1 MTERVAAV
9 RPEPVDAAAPAS
21 TVLREVRAILGEP
34 GLTPGTDLL
43 LGGASSLHMLR
54 IAARLGRLLGVRLSV
69 REVYENPTVRAL
81 EALAAR
87 APAQQAA
94 PAPTAPPSELSP
106 GERRFWLAGR
116 LVPDAPGHVAISR
129 IEITG
134 ALDPE
139 RLARALAAVV
149 DAHPALRTTFPRR
162 AGRPRRSV
170 SEPGV
175 AAPPLVLAQGRVDEG
190 ELTRE
195 LVARVQDLEG
205 GPLFAAG
212 LLGGCGGGGR
222 GRGVGAEAHLL
233 LVAVHHIVY
242 DGRSEEVLVGD
253 LAAAYE
259 GRAVDPAPAPPS
271 GGAPLDGAEQAYWRT
286 ELAGLPAARWPAG
299 GRDVQMREL
308 WTRPLVSRHVGLSAE
323 QTDGLRE
330 FAARAR
336 YPVLVPLLAAWWR
349 ALAKVTGQD
358 DLAIG
363 TIVDTRDAAHERT
376 VGYLANGLP
385 VRIAADPALD
395 PGELLR
401 LVGDRLLDVLAHS
414 APGTDELAALAPR
427 PAGGRTPLYQ
437 NLLVLQRVARPA
449 EGGGARFVPLA
460 APALGPQAEL
470 CCELWDDGTAFT
482 GAVHAPEGLFD
493 PAALAEITALFRAE
507 LTRFTD
513 RAPKDPT

>member
-1 MTERVAAV
+1 M
-9 RPEPVDAAAPAS
+9 D
-21 TVLREVRAILGEP
+21 
-34 GLTPGTDLL
+34 
-43 LGGASSLHMLR
+43 
-54 IAARLGRLLGVRLSV
+54 
-69 REVYENPTVRAL
+69 
-81 EALAAR
+81 
-87 APAQQAA
+87 
-94 PAPTAPPSELSP
+94 
-106 GERRFWLAGR
+106 
-116 LVPDAPGHVAISR
+116 
-129 IEITG
+129 
-134 ALDPE
+134 
-139 RLARALAAVV
+139 
-149 DAHPALRTTFPRR
+149 
-162 AGRPRRSV
+162 
-170 SEPGV
+170 
-175 AAPPLVLAQGRVDEG
+175 
-190 ELTRE
+190 
-195 LVARVQDLEG
+195 
-205 GPLFAAG
+205 
-212 LLGGCGGGGR
+212 
-222 GRGVGAEAHLL
+222 HLL
-233 LVAVHHIVY
+233 LLAVHHIVY

-259 GRAVDPAPAPPS
+259 GGAVEPAPAPPS
-271 GGAPLDGAEQAYWRT
+271 GGTPLDSADQAYWKT
-286 ELAGLPAARWPAG
+286 ELAGLPAACWPG
-299 GRDVQMREL
+299 GRDLRMREL

-323 QTDGLRE
+323 QTDALRE

-401 LVGDRLLDVLAHS
+401 LVRDRLLDVLAHS

-427 PAGGRTPLYQ
+427 PPGGRTPLYQ

-449 EGGGARFVPLA
+449 EGGGVRFVPLA

-493 PAALAEITALFRAE
+493 LSALAEITALFRAE